1 MLLLNICSGEECSW
15 TPVPELKFG
24 GRYFG
29 GGGGLNTGTA
39 KLLLSEAGSSI
50 AESEEGEVGLDAP
63 ESVLEAEPVGLKP
76 RTCFLFVAGWF
87 GLVGAGWFGLV
98 GA

>member
-1 MLLLNICSGEECSW
+1 MLLLNICSRP
-15 TPVPELKFG
+15 PVPELKFG

-29 GGGGLNTGTA
+29 GGGGLNTGTG

-76 RTCFLFVAGWF
+76 RTCFVAGWF